1 MGFLE
6 RFIAFRY
13 ISDRGGRREG
23 RGFVRFVTIVG
34 IAGVAVGVAALILAL
49 SIVHGFSNEIGRKIL
64 GFGADIQIESQVDRP
79 LENVT
84 TIASSVAAFDAVAT
98 VRPVIQ
104 EFALL
109 RRSPKHVDGV
119 LINGTAVLP
128 RFLVENLEEGASD
141 YASKNGDGVVI
152 GRGLADRSRISVG
165 DTVVVFSF
173 RSPTSEAG
181 VSLRPRVKSLVVNG
195 IYRTSLA
202 DFDDTFVYCDIDVAR
217 RLFLYGPEEASR
229 LDVDLKPAAAVDE
242 VLVMMDGRFDF
253 PIMVRSIREVYRSL
267 FAWVK
272 LQESIIPVVIGFI
285 VLVALFNIGGI
296 LLMLVIEKAK
306 SLGVLSSLGAGR
318 RSVRN
323 VVVTLGGMIGVFG
336 VVVGELL
343 AFTLALLQKKFE
355 IIPLP
360 PEAYYMSTA
369 PIDLNIVDFVGVGIA
384 TVLLCIVFAYIPAR
398 VASQLDPIRVIRFQ

>member
-1 MGFLE
+1 MGFFE

-13 ISDRGGRREG
+13 ISDTGGSREG
-23 RGFVRFVTIVG
+23 RGFVRFVTLVG

-49 SIVHGFSNEIGRKIL
+49 SIVHGFSNEIGRKIH
-64 GFGADIQIESQVDRP
+64 GFGAEIQIESQVDRP

-84 TIASSVAAFDAVAT
+84 ALAASVAAFEEVSSARA
-98 VRPVIQ
+98 VIQ
-104 EFALL
+104 EFVLL
-109 RRSPKHVDGV
+109 RRSSRQIDGV
-119 LINGTAVLP
+119 LLNGTEGLP
-128 RFLVENLEEGASD
+128 SFLAGNLEVGSAS
-141 YASKNGDGVVI
+141 YQRETGDGVII
-152 GRGLADRSRISVG
+152 GRGLADRNGISLE

-173 RSPTSEAG
+173 RSPSSGAG
-181 VSLRPRVKSLVVNG
+181 ISLRPRIKPLVVNG
-195 IYRTSLA
+195 IYGTSLA
-202 DFDDTFVYCDIDVAR
+202 DFDDTFIYCDIEVAR
-217 RLFLYGPEEASR
+217 SLLSYAPDQASR
-229 LDVDLKPAAAVDE
+229 LDIDLKPSVSVDNVVAA
-242 VLVMMDGRFDF
+242 MDAKLDF

-306 SLGVLSSLGAGR
+306 SLGVLSSMGAGR

-323 VVVTLGGMIGVFG
+323 VVVTLGGMIGVIG
-336 VVVGELL
+336 VAAGELL
-343 AFTLALLQKKFE
+343 AYTLALLQKKFE

-369 PIDLNIVDFVGVGIA
+369 PIDLNLVDFVGVGVVTI
-384 TVLLCIVFAYIPAR
+384 LLCIVFAYIPAR